1 VDPAVLKR
9 SVRRNDYIRLLDGMV
24 VGQWNG
30 KELVSGES
38 YINKEFS
45 LGIPVPA
52 GWQVQI
58 NNKDYT
64 AVFFDSK
71 QESFAYFNVQPLRK
85 HKTTGEYFGDLSNS
99 LRSKGLR
106 EVSGIRE
113 DGKLSHDASV
123 GIFQGRS
130 KSLGPVMVYLMA
142 FTRGDNG
149 FYILGMGKEEG
160 FKELQPRF
168 ESMVRGLRFIPE
180 KEASGISPPL
190 MRIHKVSAGET
201 WEGITLRY
209 YKSSQDKKKL
219 AEYNGLDAERDPVPG
234 LLLKI
239 PPSLRF

>member
-1 VDPAVLKR
+1 
-9 SVRRNDYIRLLDGMV
+9 
-24 VGQWNG
+24 
-30 KELVSGES
+30 
-38 YINKEFS
+38 
-45 LGIPVPA
+45 
-52 GWQVQI
+52 
-58 NNKDYT
+58 
-64 AVFFDSK
+64 
-71 QESFAYFNVQPLRK
+71 
-85 HKTTGEYFGDLSNS
+85 
-99 LRSKGLR
+99 
-106 EVSGIRE
+106 
-113 DGKLSHDASV
+113 
-123 GIFQGRS
+123 
-130 KSLGPVMVYLMA
+130 MVYLMA